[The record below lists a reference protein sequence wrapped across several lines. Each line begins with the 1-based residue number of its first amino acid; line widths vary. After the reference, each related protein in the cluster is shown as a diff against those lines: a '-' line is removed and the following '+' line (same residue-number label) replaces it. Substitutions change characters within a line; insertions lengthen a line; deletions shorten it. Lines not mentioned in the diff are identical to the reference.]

1 MTEPASDMLA
11 MRNYIYS
18 LMDLEGVRAVLDLG
32 CGKGYDLRRIGESL
46 GPDARLVGMDASQKA
61 LDAAK
66 AEVGDDPRFEL
77 LLADASRGLP
87 FGDGEFD
94 LIFSRDM
101 LECIPDKDALVREVG
116 RVLRP
121 AGQIVFAHW
130 DWDSQVID
138 GSDKDLVRKIV
149 HTFGDWKQNWMT
161 DCDSWMG
168 RRLWRV
174 FNRSGLFAGKV
185 YPYVLTST
193 EFAPG
198 YPGYSNIQDFQALVK
213 RDMISREEYDRF
225 IGDIESLA
233 AEDEYFYAV
242 TTYIYVGRK
251 LGR

>member
-1 MTEPASDMLA
+1 MTELPPDLLA

-18 LMDLEGVRAVLDLG
+18 LMDLEGVRTVLDVG
-32 CGKGYDLRRIGESL
+32 CGKGYDLRRIGEML
-46 GPDARLVGMDASQKA
+46 GPDARLVGVDSSQKA
-61 LDAAK
+61 IDAAK
-66 AEVGDDPRFEL
+66 AEVQGDARFTL
-77 LLADASRGLP
+77 VTADISQGLP

-94 LIFSRDM
+94 LVFSRDV
-101 LECIPDKDALVREVG
+101 LECITDKDALIREVH

-121 AGQIVFAHW
+121 GGQVVFAHW

-138 GSDKDLVRKIV
+138 GSDKDLVRKII
-149 HTFGDWKQNWMT
+149 HTFGDWKQDWMT

-174 FNRSGLFAGKV
+174 FNRRGLFEGRV

-193 EFAPG
+193 EIER
-198 YPGYSNIQDFQALVK
+198 STVRDFEALVR

-233 AEDEYFYAV
+233 AKGEYFQAM
-242 TTYIYVGRK
+242 TAYIYVGRR
-251 LGR
+251 L